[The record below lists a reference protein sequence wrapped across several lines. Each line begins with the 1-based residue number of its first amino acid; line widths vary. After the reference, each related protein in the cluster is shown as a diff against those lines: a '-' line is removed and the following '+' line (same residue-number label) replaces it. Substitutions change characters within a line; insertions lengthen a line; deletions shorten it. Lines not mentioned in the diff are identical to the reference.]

1 MNNFFKL
8 RQLYGQ
14 QPEAIGKNLWVNP
27 EPKIDTNNSEEV
39 IQVQK
44 LIDISK
50 RCVTF
55 NPDNRPDFASVAD
68 ELCKNYEDFTQRMA
82 NHTNSYNYMN
92 ESTSFLQNLHEANNI
107 DPSNSTFTSNSSETR
122 IIHPSA

>member
-1 MNNFFKL
+1 M
-8 RQLYGQ
+8 RSLYSQ
-14 QPEAIGKNLWVNP
+14 QPEAIGNNLWGNS
-27 EPKIDTNNSEEV
+27 EPKIDTNNSDEM

-44 LIDISK
+44 LIDVSK

-55 NPDNRPDFASVAD
+55 NPTNRPDFTSLAD

-92 ESTSFLQNLHEANNI
+92 ESHSFLQNLHESNNF
-107 DPSNSTFTSNSSETR
+107 DPTNSTFTSNSSETR
-122 IIHPSA
+122 VTHS